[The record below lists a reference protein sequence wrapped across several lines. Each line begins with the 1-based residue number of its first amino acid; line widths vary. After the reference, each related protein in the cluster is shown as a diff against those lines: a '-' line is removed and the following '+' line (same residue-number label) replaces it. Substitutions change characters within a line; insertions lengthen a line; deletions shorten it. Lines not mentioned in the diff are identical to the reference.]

1 MVLLQFETQHQK
13 ISRENVTHTHGK
25 VCPLKVPG
33 ICRTWDVYFRMAHVS
48 SILTIFSLIPMV
60 SLPIHLFL
68 HLTASFTPPPPFI
81 WSPKSLTMSAFYP
94 MYTIYLFRS
103 ESFCCIMILFN
114 SAFGCWLLGH
124 FLTLQGAYFVIY
136 KRGLQHHM
144 TIARGID
151 NPHQISFLTF
161 LWLPVINFF

>member
-68 HLTASFTPPPPFI
+68 HLTASFTPFI

-103 ESFCCIMILFN
+103 ERFCCIMILFN